1 MSGQK
6 INIPM
11 LGVFL
16 GAIAGISA
24 GLLSGV
30 NAMTAPI
37 IEANKKAT
45 IKIAIDQVLP
55 AYDND
60 LSAAT
65 NTFLSSA
72 GWPVT
77 FYTAMKDGEIVGFA
91 GRVDNPDEG
100 FSGVISLMVGL
111 APDGSVGVMAGD
123 GKTNSAVIV
132 TAQTETPGL
141 GTVVTDRKVQ
151 KTIVDLLQGSKA
163 SSGLVANP
171 YLDWYA
177 GRTAGEARWVPQKE
191 DKGDGVNAKTGAT
204 ITSRAVGNAVYAVS
218 KTALEHL
225 EELAGGAE

>member
-16 GAIAGISA
+16 GVIAAISA
-24 GLLSGV
+24 GLLSVV
-30 NAMTAPI
+30 NGMTAPTI
-37 IEANKKAT
+37 VANKRAA

-60 LSAAT
+60 LSSAT
-65 NTFLSSA
+65 NTFMSSA

-91 GRVDNPDEG
+91 GKVDNPDEG

-111 APDGSVGVMAGD
+111 APDGRVGIFATD

-151 KTIVDLLQGSKA
+151 KTIVDLIQGSEA
-163 SSGLVANP
+163 VTGLVSNP

-177 GRTAGEARWVPQKE
+177 GRAAGDARWVPQKE

-204 ITSRAVGNAVYAVS
+204 VTSRAIASAVYAVS

-225 EELAGGAE
+225 EVLAGGAE